1 VEDWV
6 IKSGMNG
13 KVTLMYDH
21 ATQHCGYYLPE
32 SGTVRFQIS
41 LSPRALRVQTIDE
54 AVVTVYDIIPA
65 R

>member
-1 VEDWV
+1 V

-41 LSPRALRVQTIDE
+41 LSPRALMKLWSLFMISYLHGE
-54 AVVTVYDIIPA
+54 GGEIE
-65 R
+65 